1 MASLTALK
9 YAVLAVAYAFL
20 YLTARRVLAEPRLPG
35 LAAFSLLLLLPIG
48 WFVHDDLTQSV
59 AVLAAAAA
67 TVHALIRLEAAP
79 TPARYAGL
87 GVALALG
94 TLSKL
99 TYLVFGAALALAALT
114 IAPYRRRLLDPRAI
128 VTVLVAAALLL
139 PYGLWLATHQD
150 DLLRFAQQVSPGAT
164 PLLRRRGPRGTRR
177 RAPDLSHTTRRR
189 WRSAS
194 FLCSRRSIARA
205 PPDRG
210 PRRPRASSSSAP
222 SWPAWASSWAELS

>member
-20 YLTARRVLAEPRLPG
+20 YLTALAEPRLPG

-79 TPARYAGL
+79 TPGRSAGL
-87 GVALALG
+87 GV
-94 TLSKL
+94 
-99 TYLVFGAALALAALT
+99 ALALAALT

-128 VTVLVAAALLL
+128 VTVLVAVALLL
-139 PYGLWLATHQD
+139 LMGSG
-150 DLLRFAQQVSPGAT
+150 SP
-164 PLLRRRGPRGTRR
+164 RTR
-177 RAPDLSHTTRRR
+177 TT
-189 WRSAS
+189 SCAS
-194 FLCSRRSIARA
+194 PSR
-205 PPDRG
+205 
-210 PRRPRASSSSAP
+210 
-222 SWPAWASSWAELS
+222 